1 VCDYTTERPD
11 KCDVMTTKVQVTR
24 PTKIE
29 LTRLKRRMKLATRI
43 QKIVKDRLSILIM
56 EFLQTV
62 KECTVLKEKLLMDFR
77 EAYKA
82 LSITTGYHGHAILE
96 KEMLAA
102 EMAFRITA
110 YTRNVAGVRM
120 PVFETEDNDQFS
132 GSNTPDTSALTDNS
146 ARLARECLKSVIQL
160 SELQNSLELLGE
172 EINKV
177 KRVNNALEYIVIPGL
192 NATVKYLSMK
202 FEERDREEVAR
213 LKYVKL
219 LIEQR
224 EAYAY

>member
-1 VCDYTTERPD
+1 
-11 KCDVMTTKVQVTR
+11 MGTKVEVTR

-29 LTRLKRRMKLATRI
+29 LARLKRRHRLATRI
-43 QKIVKDRLSILIM
+43 QKIVKDRLAILIM

-62 KECTVLKEKLLMDFR
+62 TECASVKEKLLADFM

-82 LSITTGYHGHAILE
+82 FSVSSGFHGTVPLE
-96 KEMLAA
+96 KELLVS
-102 EMAFRITA
+102 EMAIKVHA
-110 YTRNVAGVRM
+110 GMRNVAGVRLPLFEIE
-120 PVFETEDNDQFS
+120 PVDPGTS
-132 GSNTPDTSALTDNS
+132 KMKSAADTSSILDHATELS
-146 ARLARECLKSVIQL
+146 QKSLETMIQL
-160 SELQNSLELLGE
+160 AELENSLELLGA

-192 NATVKYLSMK
+192 DVTIKYLTMK
-202 FEERDREEVAR
+202 FEERDREEIAR
-213 LKYVKL
+213 LKHVKL

>member
-1 VCDYTTERPD
+1 
-11 KCDVMTTKVQVTR
+11 MSTKVQVTR

-29 LTRLKRRMKLATRI
+29 LARLKRRMKLATRI

-62 KECTVLKEKLLMDFR
+62 KECTSVKEKLLVDFR

-82 LSITTGYHGHAILE
+82 LSVTTGYHGYAFLE
-96 KEMLAA
+96 KELLAS
-102 EMAFRITA
+102 EMALEINSS
-110 YTRNVAGVRM
+110 TRNVAGVRI
-120 PVFETEDNDQFS
+120 PVFEMEDTGTS
-132 GSNTPDTSALTDNS
+132 STRNTLDTSSLVDNS
-146 ARLARECLKSVIQL
+146 ARLSRECLKTAIEL
-160 SELQNSLELLGE
+160 AELQNSLELLGA

-192 NATVKYLSMK
+192 DATIKYLTMK

>member
-1 VCDYTTERPD
+1 
-11 KCDVMTTKVQVTR
+11 MAAKVEVTR

-29 LTRLKRRMKLATRI
+29 LARLKRRYKLATRI

-62 KECTVLKEKLLMDFR
+62 KECASVKESLLAEFE

-82 LSITTGYHGHAILE
+82 LTVTTGYHGYVSLE
-96 KEMLAA
+96 KELLVS
-102 EMAFRITA
+102 EITVKVSA
-110 YTRNVAGVRM
+110 GTRNVAGVRM
-120 PVFETEDNDQFS
+120 PLFEIEKVDPVKSKMKNAA
-132 GSNTPDTSALTDNS
+132 DTSSLLDHSTELS
-146 ARLARECLKSVIQL
+146 QKCLETIIQL
-160 SELQNSLELLGE
+160 AELENSLELLGA

-177 KRVNNALEYIVIPGL
+177 KRINNALEHIVIPGL
-192 NATVKYLSMK
+192 DVTIKYLTMK
-202 FEERDREEVAR
+202 FEERDREEIAR
-213 LKYVKL
+213 LKHVKR

>member
-1 VCDYTTERPD
+1 
-11 KCDVMTTKVQVTR
+11 MSTKVQVTR

-29 LTRLKRRMKLATRI
+29 LARLKRRLKLATRI

-62 KECTVLKEKLLMDFR
+62 KECTSVKEKLLVDFR

-82 LSITTGYHGHAILE
+82 LSVTTGYHGYAFLG
-96 KEMLAA
+96 KELLAS
-102 EMAFRITA
+102 EMALKITSF
-110 YTRNVAGVRM
+110 TRNVAGVKI
-120 PVFETEDNDQFS
+120 PVFEMEDTGTS
-132 GSNTPDTSALTDNS
+132 SARNTLDTSSLVDNS
-146 ARLARECLKSVIQL
+146 AKLSRECLKTAIEL
-160 SELQNSLELLGE
+160 AELQNSLKLLGA

-192 NATVKYLSMK
+192 DATIKYLTMK

>member
-1 VCDYTTERPD
+1 
-11 KCDVMTTKVQVTR
+11 MGTKIEVTR

-29 LTRLKRRMKLATRI
+29 LARLKRRHRLATRI

-62 KECTVLKEKLLMDFR
+62 TECASIKEILLADFM

-82 LSITTGYHGHAILE
+82 FSVSSGFHGTVPLE
-96 KEMLAA
+96 KELLVS
-102 EMAFRITA
+102 EMAIKVHA
-110 YTRNVAGVRM
+110 GMRNVAGVRL
-120 PVFETEDNDQFS
+120 PLFEIENVEPGTS
-132 GSNTPDTSALTDNS
+132 KMKSAADTSSILDHATEVS
-146 ARLARECLKSVIQL
+146 QKCLETMIQL
-160 SELQNSLELLGE
+160 AELENSLELLGA

-177 KRVNNALEYIVIPGL
+177 KRINNALEYIVIPGL
-192 NATVKYLSMK
+192 DVTIKYLTMK

-213 LKYVKL
+213 LKHVKL

>member
-1 VCDYTTERPD
+1 
-11 KCDVMTTKVQVTR
+11 MSTKVQVTR

-29 LTRLKRRMKLATRI
+29 LARLKRRLKLATRI

-62 KECTVLKEKLLMDFR
+62 KECTSVKEKLLVDFR

-82 LSITTGYHGHAILE
+82 LSVTTGYHGYAFLE
-96 KEMLAA
+96 KELLAS
-102 EMAFRITA
+102 EMALKINSF
-110 YTRNVAGVRM
+110 TRNVAGVKI
-120 PVFETEDNDQFS
+120 PVFEMEDTGTS
-132 GSNTPDTSALTDNS
+132 SARNTLDTSSLVDNS
-146 ARLARECLKSVIQL
+146 AKLSRECLKTAIEL
-160 SELQNSLELLGE
+160 AELQNSLNLLGA

-192 NATVKYLSMK
+192 DATIKYLTMK

>member
-1 VCDYTTERPD
+1 
-11 KCDVMTTKVQVTR
+11 MGTKIEVTR

-29 LTRLKRRMKLATRI
+29 LARLKRRHRLATRI

-62 KECTVLKEKLLMDFR
+62 TECASVKEKLLAEFM
-77 EAYKA
+77 EAYKVF
-82 LSITTGYHGHAILE
+82 SISSGFHGTVPLE
-96 KEMLAA
+96 KELFVS
-102 EMAFRITA
+102 EMSIKVHAGM
-110 YTRNVAGVRM
+110 RNVAGVRLPLFEIETVE
-120 PVFETEDNDQFS
+120 PVTSKMKSAAYTSSILDHATELSQKCLETM
-132 GSNTPDTSALTDNS
+132 
-146 ARLARECLKSVIQL
+146 IQL
-160 SELQNSLELLGE
+160 AELENSLELLGA

-177 KRVNNALEYIVIPGL
+177 KRINNALEYIVIPGL
-192 NATVKYLSMK
+192 DVTIKYLTMK

-213 LKYVKL
+213 LKHVKL

>member
-1 VCDYTTERPD
+1 
-11 KCDVMTTKVQVTR
+11 MGTKVEVTR

-29 LTRLKRRMKLATRI
+29 LARLKRRHRLATRI

-62 KECTVLKEKLLMDFR
+62 TECASVKEKLLEDFMK
-77 EAYKA
+77 AYKA
-82 LSITTGYHGHAILE
+82 FSVTSGFHGTVPLE
-96 KEMLAA
+96 KELLVS
-102 EMAFRITA
+102 EMAIKVHA
-110 YTRNVAGVRM
+110 GMRNVAGVRL
-120 PVFETEDNDQFS
+120 PLFEIETVDPGTSTMKNLV
-132 GSNTPDTSALTDNS
+132 DTSSLLDHSNQLS
-146 ARLARECLKSVIQL
+146 QKCLETIIQL
-160 SELQNSLELLGE
+160 AELENSLELLGA

-177 KRVNNALEYIVIPGL
+177 KRINNALEYIVIPGL
-192 NATVKYLSMK
+192 DVTIKYLTMK

-213 LKYVKL
+213 LKHVKL

>member
-1 VCDYTTERPD
+1 
-11 KCDVMTTKVQVTR
+11 MSTKVQVTR

-29 LTRLKRRMKLATRI
+29 LARLKRRMKLATRI

-62 KECTVLKEKLLMDFR
+62 KECTSVKEKLLADFR

-82 LSITTGYHGHAILE
+82 LSVTTGYHGYAFLE
-96 KEMLAA
+96 KELLAS
-102 EMAFRITA
+102 EMALKINTV
-110 YTRNVAGVRM
+110 TRNVAGVKL
-120 PVFETEDNDQFS
+120 PVFETEEMDAPNFS
-132 GSNTPDTSALTDNS
+132 VRNTPDTSSLIDNNAKLS
-146 ARLARECLKSVIQL
+146 RECLKAIIEL
-160 SELQNSLELLGE
+160 AELQNSLELLGA

-192 NATVKYLSMK
+192 DATIKYLTMK

-213 LKYVKL
+213 LKYVKR

>member
-1 VCDYTTERPD
+1 
-11 KCDVMTTKVQVTR
+11 MAAKVEVTR

-29 LTRLKRRMKLATRI
+29 LARLKRRHKLAARI

-62 KECTVLKEKLLMDFR
+62 KECATVKERLLTEFQ

-82 LSITTGYHGHAILE
+82 LSLASGYHGSVALE
-96 KEMLAA
+96 KELLMS
-102 EMAFRITA
+102 EMAIQLSSGM
-110 YTRNVAGVRM
+110 RNVAGVRM
-120 PVFETEDNDQFS
+120 PLFEIDHADPVRSAVKDRTE
-132 GSNTPDTSALTDNS
+132 TSSVLDYSTE
-146 ARLARECLKSVIQL
+146 LARKCLETII
-160 SELQNSLELLGE
+160 ELAELENSLELLGR

-192 NATVKYLSMK
+192 DVTIKYLTMK
-202 FEERDREEVAR
+202 FEERDREEVSR

-219 LIEQR
+219 LIEQK
-224 EAYAY
+224 EAYAF

>member
-1 VCDYTTERPD
+1 
-11 KCDVMTTKVQVTR
+11 MSAKVQVTR

-29 LTRLKRRMKLATRI
+29 LARLKRRMKLATRI

-62 KECTVLKEKLLMDFR
+62 KECASAKEKLLADFS

-82 LSITTGYHGHAILE
+82 LSVATGYHGYAFLE
-96 KEMLAA
+96 KELLAS
-102 EMAFRITA
+102 EIAFSINTV
-110 YTRNVAGVRM
+110 TRNVAGVKL
-120 PVFETEDNDQFS
+120 PVFETEDIDALSFS
-132 GSNTPDTSALTDNS
+132 ARNTTDTSSLIDNS
-146 ARLARECLKSVIQL
+146 TNLSRKCLKAIIEL
-160 SELQNSLELLGE
+160 AELQNSLELLGT

-177 KRVNNALEYIVIPGL
+177 KRINNALEHIVIPGL
-192 NATVKYLSMK
+192 DATIKYLTMK

-213 LKYVKL
+213 LKYVKT